1 MNYIFSEAWW
11 LAMLLDYVIDVFFL
25 ADFIGRY
32 YDIYASSPTPMS
44 FTKAEISKREV
55 YYEIFLCIPF
65 ELVALGATHVKYL
78 YLLRITKLC
87 RLAQFSAYWKGV
99 SLVLDGHINSVSG
112 QRVVFFL
119 LMMLIASHISACVH
133 YGIAYILCFGKDKP
147 VYDNMLTH
155 NGKLASIDDETGEIS
170 LVHSVTYNYLRFL
183 YYTVNV
189 IVSRINYLVAD
200 ACVSD
205 DVFVIRKLW
214 ASATL
219 FPGLHQS

>member
-32 YDIYASSPTPMS
+32 YDIYAITSPTPVS
-44 FTKAEISKREV
+44 SSSTATKAEISKREV

-87 RLAQFSAYWKGV
+87 RLTQFSAYWRGV
-99 SLVLDGHINSVSG
+99 SLALDGHINSVSG

-133 YGIAYILCFGKDKP
+133 YGTAYILCFGKDEP

-155 NGKLASIDDETGEIS
+155 NGKLARIDDETGEIS

-189 IVSRINYLVAD
+189 IVSRINYLVVD
-200 ACVSD
+200 TCISD
-205 DVFVIRKLW
+205 NFL
-214 ASATL
+214 
-219 FPGLHQS
+219 